1 MDTGTTVA
9 FLLVI
14 GARFLVPLFIP
25 RFPLPALLTALVLDG
40 VDQTIFQALGYDPP
54 GYQGYDKAMDVYY
67 LSIAYLSTLRNWTDA
82 NALAVAR
89 ALFFYRLVGVVAF
102 EATQW
107 RPLLLIF
114 PNTFEYFFIAYEIVR
129 CRWDPTRGSRRF
141 WIVTAA
147 AIWIFIKLPQ
157 EYWIHIAQLD
167 FTESV
172 SAHPWLW
179 AVVAVVAL
187 AAALVAAHFL
197 RPRLPAPD
205 WSLRLAADPLPA
217 QIDTAAKRDAWVATH
232 RRLWSL
238 ATLEKVMLVGL
249 VCVIYGQVLP
259 DVRSSGTALF
269 LGTAVFVAVNAALSL
284 AVSRRFRSV
293 SSAVVAF
300 AARVVVNVVLVLLA
314 GWLLGRDEGSLSVG
328 DTLFFVGLLSLLT
341 LLDDRYRPVADARF
355 ADAGL
360 DSTRLADGAIDDTRF
375 TDNGAGGGRRP
386 ASAAPDDL
394 EGTADR

>member
-9 FLLVI
+9 FLVVI

-25 RFPLPALLTALVLDG
+25 RFPLPAILAALVLDG
-40 VDQTIFQALGYDPP
+40 IDQTIFQKLGYDPP

-67 LSIAYLSTLRNWTDA
+67 LSIAYLSMLRNWTDP
-82 NALAVAR
+82 NALVVGR

-129 CRWDPTRGSRRF
+129 SRWNPDRGSRRF

-167 FTESV
+167 FTDSV
-172 SAHPWLW
+172 SEHPELW
-179 AVVAVVAL
+179 AAVAVVL
-187 AAALVAAHFL
+187 VVAAAVAVHFL
-197 RPRLPAPD
+197 RPRVPAPD
-205 WSLRLAADPLPA
+205 WGVHLAADPLPEG
-217 QIDTAAKRDAWVATH
+217 IDTAAKRDAWVAAH
-232 RRLWSL
+232 RRLVSY
-238 ATLEKVMLVGL
+238 ATLEKVVLIGL
-249 VCVIYGQVLP
+249 VCVIYGMVLP
-259 DVRSSGTALF
+259 DVDSSSTALF
-269 LGTAVFVAVNAALSL
+269 LGVAAFVVVNAALSL
-284 AVSRRFRSV
+284 VVSRRSRSV
-293 SSAVVAF
+293 DSAVLAF
-300 AARVVVNVVLVLLA
+300 GARVVANVVLVLLA

-328 DTLFFVGLLSLLT
+328 DTLFFVGLLSLIT
-341 LLDDRYRPVADARF
+341 LLDDRFRPVSEFRF
-355 ADAGL
+355 AG
-360 DSTRLADGAIDDTRF
+360 TGV
-375 TDNGAGGGRRP
+375 GGGRRR
-386 ASAAPDDL
+386 STAPRDL